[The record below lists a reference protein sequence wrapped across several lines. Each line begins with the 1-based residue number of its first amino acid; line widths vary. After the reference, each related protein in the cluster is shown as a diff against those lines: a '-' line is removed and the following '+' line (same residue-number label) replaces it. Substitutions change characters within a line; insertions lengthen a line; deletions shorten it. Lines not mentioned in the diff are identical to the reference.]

1 MAVIDASV
9 VSNNRAVG
17 QALLGAVM
25 LFAMTRLPAN
35 AQPGQVDTKCNRE
48 CFAENCSQFTNE
60 EKLLR
65 AECSRKCRAQCTKPP
80 PVKVIRP
87 RYFIMAI
94 VYAPPGCTST
104 ATLKCAATSLV
115 DYAQTSSNGTKLS
128 TKSAFKI
135 GMSVSVNAKLPVGPL
150 DASTGFT
157 VSQTDSTSRTISK
170 SQTLGIKVSGNADG
184 VDHGQ
189 DQFVLLLNPAIAV
202 NVQGNN
208 VTWNV
213 GHTGPSALLFTVF
226 ASELKDPST
235 MRPPVARQLQ
245 TLGFTNEDF
254 QTILSADPFAANLPI
269 DPKRYVPTTWT
280 FPYEPALAS
289 ADCNGGVCS
298 CISFTQALKNDF
310 QTEKATESSLELSI
324 SLSTGAGLSDILSVK
339 QANTFTTTN
348 SSSRANTTGSS
359 QSATTTVVCPSTTYD
374 GPVFMEVNWDTI
386 YGSFV
391 FVPLELAAKATVH
404 QGKIMEGSGKPAR
417 GQLVDLTLGGRTF
430 HTFTDRNG
438 GYRFVVGKKEVGG
451 LRRHGTLTVKGK
463 KQRVRLFSNKPTVI
477 RTQ

>member
-1 MAVIDASV
+1 MAVIDSSV
-9 VSNNRAVG
+9 LSNNRVVG
-17 QALLGAVM
+17 QVLLGAIM
-25 LFAMTRLPAN
+25 LLAMTRHPAS
-35 AQPGQVDTKCNRE
+35 AQPGQVDQKCNRD
-48 CFAENCSQFTNE
+48 CFNENCADFTNE

-65 AECSRKCRAQCTKPP
+65 AECSRKCREQCTKPP
-80 PVKVIRP
+80 PVKVIHP

-104 ATLKCAATSLV
+104 ATAKCAATSLV

-135 GMSVSVNAKLPVGPL
+135 GMSVSVNAKLPVGPF

-157 VSQTDSTSRTISK
+157 VSQTDSSSRTISK
-170 SQTLGIKVSGNADG
+170 SQTLDIKVSGNADG

-189 DQFVLLLNPAIAV
+189 DQFVLLLNPAIAI

-213 GHTGPSALLFTVF
+213 GHTGPSAQLFTVF
-226 ASELKDPST
+226 ASELKNPST

-245 TLGFTNEDF
+245 TLGFKNEDF
-254 QTILSADPFAANLPI
+254 QTILSADPFAANLPV

-289 ADCNGGVCS
+289 TDCNGGVCS
-298 CISFTQALKNDF
+298 CISFTQALKNDL

-324 SLSTGAGLSDILSVK
+324 SFSETAGLSDILSFK
-339 QANTFTTTN
+339 QTNTFTTTN
-348 SSSRANTTGSS
+348 SSSSANTTGSS
-359 QSATTTVVCPSTTYD
+359 QSATTTVVCPSTTYN

-391 FVPLELAAKATVH
+391 FAPVELSAKATVH
-404 QGKIMEGSGKPAR
+404 QGKVKDGSGKPAR
-417 GQLVDLTLGGRTF
+417 AQLVDLTVGGRTF
-430 HTFTDRNG
+430 HTFTDRKG
-438 GYRFVVGKKEVGG
+438 GYRFVVGKNQLSSSLKA
-451 LRRHGTLTVKGK
+451 GTLTVKGK
-463 KQRVRLFSNKPTVI
+463 KQTVKLFSNQPTVI
-477 RTQ
+477 RIK